1 MQDVFQV
8 VALLACSQCYPMQD
22 VFQVVA
28 LLACS
33 RHLTPTPAPGPV
45 LMAGVSLNLVCT
57 SSRSRARS
65 PGFMRCPIY
74 VSNTQPLHEAN
85 TWGQAGAQ
93 TFITRGI
100 GNGFYMFSVLSI
112 SLTTLTITQPATI
125 PGLSHTLCAWVYS
138 LVGFQTTDKPSWFRN
153 SRMTIR
159 GHILVHCV
167 FRYVTLCFNPSPCWL
182 WSRCVTYPTSGLWPL
197 ACSY

>member
-1 MQDVFQV
+1 MCITPTQDGIHLVSEARCVSGCCLVGLVSVFPYARCVSPPRQDVFQILALLAWFLYYPSFEFMFQV

-65 PGFMRCPIY
+65 PVVKRRPIY
-74 VSNTQPLHEAN
+74 VINTQPLHEAN

-93 TFITRGI
+93 TFITRGL
-100 GNGFYMFSVLSI
+100 GNGSLLPLSPNF
-112 SLTTLTITQPATI
+112 LL
-125 PGLSHTLCAWVYS
+125 
-138 LVGFQTTDKPSWFRN
+138 
-153 SRMTIR
+153 
-159 GHILVHCV
+159 
-167 FRYVTLCFNPSPCWL
+167 
-182 WSRCVTYPTSGLWPL
+182 
-197 ACSY
+197 